1 MDFFELIR
9 AVAAL
14 AITLGLIGLAG
25 VALRKFGPDAMS
37 RMVALRRDRRMQ
49 VVETLVLDPTRRL
62 VLFTLDGEE
71 RLLMLGEG
79 QLLDWGPRKAKKKPP
94 APPKTASGVSGKLS
108 AKPTGKP
115 SGEIVV

>member
-1 MDFFELIR
+1 MDIFELIR

-14 AITLGLIGLAG
+14 AVTLGLVGLAG
-25 VALRKFGPDAMS
+25 VALRKFGPDAMA
-37 RMVALRRDRRMQ
+37 RLTTLRKDRRLQ

-79 QLLDWGPRKAKKKPP
+79 QLLDWGPKKAKKPP
-94 APPKTASGVSGKLS
+94 APPKPASKLS
-108 AKPTGKP
+108 GAPSGKP
-115 SGEIVV
+115 SGEIVS

>member
-1 MDFFELIR
+1 MDIFLLIR

-14 AITLGLIGLAG
+14 AITLGLVGLAA
-25 VALRKFGPDAMS
+25 VALRKFGPDALS
-37 RMVALRRDRRMQ
+37 RITALRKDRRMQ

-79 QLLDWGPRKAKKKPP
+79 QLLDWGPRKARPSP
-94 APPKTASGVSGKLS
+94 PPKP
-108 AKPTGKP
+108 KPKP
-115 SGEIVV
+115 SSETVV

>member
-1 MDFFELIR
+1 MNFDFVELIR

-14 AITLGLIGLAG
+14 AVTLGLVGLAA
-25 VALRKFGPDAMS
+25 VAMRKFGPDAMS
-37 RMVALRRDRRMQ
+37 RLNALRRDRRMA

-79 QLLDWGPRKAKKKPP
+79 QLLDWGPKKA
-94 APPKTASGVSGKLS
+94 APPPPRPPKE
-108 AKPTGKP
+108 P
-115 SGEIVV
+115 VV

>member
-1 MDFFELIR
+1 MNFDFVELIR

-14 AITLGLIGLAG
+14 TVTLGLVGLAG
-25 VALRKFGPDAMS
+25 VALRKFGPDAMA
-37 RMVALRRDRRMQ
+37 RLTALRKDRRMQ

-79 QLLDWGPRKAKKKPP
+79 QLLDWAPGKAKRP
-94 APPKTASGVSGKLS
+94 APPRTQPSSK
-108 AKPTGKP
+108 KP
-115 SGEIVV
+115 SSETSSREIVS

>member
-1 MDFFELIR
+1 MDIFLLIR

-14 AITLGLIGLAG
+14 AITLGLVGLAG
-25 VALRKFGPDAMS
+25 VALRKWGPDALA
-37 RMVALRRDRRMQ
+37 RVTTLRKDRRMQ

-79 QLLDWGPRKAKKKPP
+79 QLLDWSSRKPRKA
-94 APPKTASGVSGKLS
+94 PPKPA
-108 AKPTGKP
+108 ANNKP

>member
-1 MDFFELIR
+1 MNFDFVELIR

-14 AITLGLIGLAG
+14 AVTLGLVGLAG
-25 VALRKFGPDAMS
+25 VALRKFGPDALS
-37 RMVALRRDRRMQ
+37 RITALRKDRRLQ

-79 QLLDWGPRKAKKKPP
+79 QLLDWAPGKAKRPP
-94 APPKTASGVSGKLS
+94 APPKPKPSSPASRSSSGKSS
-108 AKPTGKP
+108 A
-115 SGEIVV
+115 EIVS

>member
-1 MDFFELIR
+1 MDIFLLIR

-14 AITLGLIGLAG
+14 AITLGLVGLAG
-25 VALRKFGPDAMS
+25 VALRRFGPDALA
-37 RMVALRRDRRMQ
+37 RVTALRKERRMQ

-79 QLLDWGPRKAKKKPP
+79 RLLDWAPGKPRKSP
-94 APPKTASGVSGKLS
+94 APKPASKSS
-108 AKPTGKP
+108 PET
-115 SGEIVV
+115 VV

>member
-1 MDFFELIR
+1 MDIFLLIR

-14 AITLGLIGLAG
+14 AITLGLVGLAAA
-25 VALRKFGPDAMS
+25 ALRKFGPDALS
-37 RMVALRRDRRMQ
+37 RLTALRKDRRLQ

-79 QLLDWGPRKAKKKPP
+79 RLLDW
-94 APPKTASGVSGKLS
+94 APGK
-108 AKPTGKP
+108 AKPTPSRPSPKASSKP
-115 SGEIVV
+115 SSETVV

>member
-1 MDFFELIR
+1 MNFDFVELIR

-14 AITLGLIGLAG
+14 AVTLGLVGLAG

-37 RMVALRRDRRMQ
+37 RITALRRDRRMA

-79 QLLDWGPRKAKKKPP
+79 QLLDWGPKKAATPP
-94 APPKTASGVSGKLS
+94 PP
-108 AKPTGKP
+108 P
-115 SGEIVV
+115 SSPPSPSREPVI

>member
-14 AITLGLIGLAG
+14 AITLGLVGLAAA
-25 VALRKFGPDAMS
+25 ALRTFGPDAMS
-37 RMVALRRDRRMQ
+37 RLAHLRKERRMQ
-49 VVETLVLDPTRRL
+49 VVETLALDPTRRL

-79 QLLDWGPRKAKKKPP
+79 QLLDWGPRKSRKPP
-94 APPKTASGVSGKLS
+94 APPKSASTL
-108 AKPTGKP
+108 
-115 SGEIVV
+115 SGETVV

>member
-1 MDFFELIR
+1 MDIFLLIR

-14 AITLGLIGLAG
+14 AITLGLVGLAA
-25 VALRKFGPDAMS
+25 VALRKFGPDALS
-37 RMVALRRDRRMQ
+37 RLTALRKDRRLQ

-79 QLLDWGPRKAKKKPP
+79 QLLDWAPGKARPAAPSKPSP
-94 APPKTASGVSGKLS
+94 SPPPKASSKSS
-108 AKPTGKP
+108 AET
-115 SGEIVV
+115 VV

>member
-1 MDFFELIR
+1 MNFDFVELIR

-14 AITLGLIGLAG
+14 AVTLGLVGLAG

-37 RMVALRRDRRMQ
+37 RIVALRRDRRMA

-79 QLLDWGPRKAKKKPP
+79 QLLDWGPKKAATPLPP
-94 APPKTASGVSGKLS
+94 
-108 AKPTGKP
+108 P
-115 SGEIVV
+115 SK

>member
-1 MDFFELIR
+1 MDIFLLIR

-37 RMVALRRDRRMQ
+37 RLTALRKDRRMQ

-79 QLLDWGPRKAKKKPP
+79 QLLDWGPKKPRKP
-94 APPKTASGVSGKLS
+94 SAPPKPASTL
-108 AKPTGKP
+108 
-115 SGEIVV
+115 SGETVV

>member
-1 MDFFELIR
+1 MDIFLLIR

-14 AITLGLIGLAG
+14 AITLGLVGLAG
-25 VALRKFGPDAMS
+25 VALRKFGPDALS
-37 RMVALRRDRRMQ
+37 RLTALRKDRRLQ

-79 QLLDWGPRKAKKKPP
+79 QLLDWGPKRAKSAPAALKASP
-94 APPKTASGVSGKLS
+94 
-108 AKPTGKP
+108 KP
-115 SGEIVV
+115 SSKSSGETVV

>member
-1 MDFFELIR
+1 MNFDFVELIR

-14 AITLGLIGLAG
+14 AITLGLVGLAG

-37 RMVALRRDRRMQ
+37 RLSHLRKERRMQ
-49 VVETLVLDPTRRL
+49 VVETLALDPTRRL

-79 QLLDWGPRKAKKKPP
+79 KLLDWGPKPAAPP
-94 APPKTASGVSGKLS
+94 APTPPRTSL
-108 AKPTGKP
+108 AKGP
-115 SGEIVV
+115 VV

>member
-1 MDFFELIR
+1 MDIFELIR

-14 AITLGLIGLAG
+14 AITLGLVGLAG
-25 VALRKFGPDAMS
+25 VALRKWGPDALS
-37 RMVALRRDRRMQ
+37 RMTALRKDRRMQ

-79 QLLDWGPRKAKKKPP
+79 QLLNWVPKKPRKAP
-94 APPKTASGVSGKLS
+94 APSRTDSGKPASNKSS
-108 AKPTGKP
+108 AET
-115 SGEIVV
+115 VV

>member
-1 MDFFELIR
+1 MDIFLLIR

-14 AITLGLIGLAG
+14 AITLGLVGLAG
-25 VALRKFGPDAMS
+25 VALRKFGPDALS
-37 RMVALRRDRRMQ
+37 RITALRKDRRMQ

-79 QLLDWGPRKAKKKPP
+79 QLLDWAPGKARPA
-94 APPKTASGVSGKLS
+94 APPKPSPSPSPKASSKSS
-108 AKPTGKP
+108 AET
-115 SGEIVV
+115 VV

>member
-1 MDFFELIR
+1 MDIFLLIR

-14 AITLGLIGLAG
+14 AITLGLVGLAG
-25 VALRKFGPDAMS
+25 VALRKWGPDALA
-37 RMVALRRDRRMQ
+37 RVTTLRKDRRMQ

-79 QLLDWGPRKAKKKPP
+79 QLLDWGPRKAKPSPP
-94 APPKTASGVSGKLS
+94 PNS
-108 AKPTGKP
+108 KP
-115 SGEIVV
+115 SSETVV

>member
-1 MDFFELIR
+1 MDIFELIR

-14 AITLGLIGLAG
+14 AVTLGLVGLAG

-37 RMVALRRDRRMQ
+37 RLTTLRKDRRMQ

-79 QLLDWGPRKAKKKPP
+79 QLLDWRAGKPRKPP
-94 APPKTASGVSGKLS
+94 TPPKSETVA
-108 AKPTGKP
+108 
-115 SGEIVV
+115 